1 MIFGICFHRFFHFAH
16 FLVVSAT
23 KKKRH
28 TVVFVL
34 IAIPKRKRQTRFC
47 LANQRLSFGSFED
60 VFDDAPCDAL
70 GMGEWR
76 EAQHVAQRGA
86 DGLQCGPRM
95 VRVKI
100 FFGGMVDGC

>member
-1 MIFGICFHRFFHFAH
+1 M
-16 FLVVSAT
+16 
-23 KKKRH
+23 
-28 TVVFVL
+28 VFVL

-86 DGLQCGPRM
+86 DGLPWALNGTCED
-95 VRVKI
+95 
-100 FFGGMVDGC
+100 FFWGDDG